1 MNKDKMKKIITN
13 GIKALEVQIDIDEKI
28 DKAFDSLFD
37 GFPVFTATTDL
48 EEAFISTLA
57 ELFNSP
63 ADVKE
68 YIYWYLYDGYNSIYI
83 NGKEVP
89 IRCAE
94 DLFDNVIGEY
104 YYE

>member
-13 GIKALEVQIDIDEKI
+13 GIKALETQICIGEKI

-48 EEAFISTLA
+48 EESLISTLA
-57 ELFNSP
+57 ELSNSP
-63 ADVKE
+63 DNVKK

-83 NGKEVP
+83 NGKEVH

-94 DLFDNVIGEY
+94 DLFDHVIGEY

>member
-1 MNKDKMKKIITN
+1 MNKDKTKKIITD
-13 GIKALEVQIDIDEKI
+13 GIKSLETQICIDEKI

-37 GFPVFTATTDL
+37 CFPVFTATTDL
-48 EEAFISTLA
+48 EESLISTLA
-57 ELFNSP
+57 ELSNSP

-83 NGKEVP
+83 NGKEIP

-94 DLFDNVIGEY
+94 DLFDLVIGEY

>member
-13 GIKALEVQIDIDEKI
+13 GIKSLETQICIDEKI

-48 EEAFISTLA
+48 EESLISTLA
-57 ELFNSP
+57 ELSNSP

-89 IRCAE
+89 IRCGE
-94 DLFDNVIGEY
+94 DLFDHVIGEY

>member
-1 MNKDKMKKIITN
+1 MNKDKTKKIITD
-13 GIKALEVQIDIDEKI
+13 GIKALEMQIDIDEKI

-57 ELFNSP
+57 ELSDNP
-63 ADVKE
+63 TDVKD
-68 YIYWYLYDGYNSIYI
+68 YIYWYLYDGNNVVYI
-83 NGKEVP
+83 DGEK
-89 IRCAE
+89 IQIKCAE
-94 DLFDNVIGEY
+94 DLFDLVIGEY

>member
-13 GIKALEVQIDIDEKI
+13 GIKALETQICIDEKI
-28 DKAFDSLFD
+28 DKAFYSIFE
-37 GFPVFTATTDL
+37 GFPVFTSTTDL

-57 ELFNSP
+57 ELSNSP
-63 ADVKE
+63 DNVKE

-83 NGKEVP
+83 NDKEIP

-94 DLFDNVIGEY
+94 DLFDHVIGEY

>member
-1 MNKDKMKKIITN
+1 MNKDKMKKIITD
-13 GIKALEVQIDIDEKI
+13 GIKALETQICIDEKI

-48 EEAFISTLA
+48 EEAFIKTLA
-57 ELFNSP
+57 ELSNSP

-94 DLFDNVIGEY
+94 DLFDLVIGEY

>member
-1 MNKDKMKKIITN
+1 MNKDKMKRIITN
-13 GIKALEVQIDIDEKI
+13 GIKSLETQICIDEKI
-28 DKAFDSLFD
+28 DKAFDSFFD

-48 EEAFISTLA
+48 EESLISTLA
-57 ELFNSP
+57 ELSNSP

-68 YIYWYLYDGYNSIYI
+68 YIYLYLYDGYNSIYI

-94 DLFDNVIGEY
+94 DLFDHVIGEY